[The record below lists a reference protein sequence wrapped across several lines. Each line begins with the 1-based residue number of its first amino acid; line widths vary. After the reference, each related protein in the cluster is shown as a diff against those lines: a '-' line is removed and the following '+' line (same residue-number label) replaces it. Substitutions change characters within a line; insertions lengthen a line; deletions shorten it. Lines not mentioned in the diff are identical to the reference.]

1 MWVRV
6 RLNRCNNLNNERLQ
20 TMLKK
25 NKLRYNEYYDMQSIY
40 DQLYADSKNGNNFY
54 KLIEII
60 GSEDNIRLAYRR
72 LKTNKGS
79 KTAGVDKQ
87 TIKDLHLLTDEE
99 LIAKVREMLG
109 FYTPEPVR
117 RVWIPKQDSNKKR
130 PLGIPTIWDRLFQQ
144 CLLQVLEPICEA
156 KFHPHSYGFRPNRST
171 HHAVSRV
178 VTLINISKHHY
189 CVDIDIQGFFDHVNH
204 GKLLRQLWYIGIRDK
219 RLISILGR
227 LLKAEIVG
235 EGIPNAG
242 TAQGGVISPLLS
254 NVVLNELDWW
264 VSSQW
269 ETYQARNYKD
279 VGSFRCYARNYTNL
293 KGGYIVRYADDFKIM
308 CRSYPEAQ
316 RYYHAT
322 VEFLKDRLNLSISK
336 EKSRV
341 VNLKKNSSEFLGFKI
356 KVIEKQSSK
365 HRFVAKTD
373 MSDKA
378 IAKAKINLKKK
389 VKEIQ
394 RNPSKNRVVNYNLT
408 VLGIQNYYKIAT
420 NIYNNLTTVS
430 YTLWKSL
437 RVRLKNCSSVIEFQ
451 NIPVNFQKLVMGIRK
466 DKRIY
471 QVKGI
476 PMLPLTGQHHRYPL
490 NFSQTINDYV
500 VSSRKNYHR
509 DLKAIPKDVLKQV
522 RNTYSSSRSIEY
534 NDNRISRY
542 IAQYGKCYVTKR
554 IIDIDRVHCHHILPI
569 RLSGDDSY
577 ENLVVVDEFVHRLIH
592 ATNEITIGKL
602 LAMMKLIPEDF
613 ERLNILREQVN
624 NLPLKP

>member
-1 MWVRV
+1 
-6 RLNRCNNLNNERLQ
+6 
-20 TMLKK
+20 MLKK

-40 DQLYADSKNGNNFY
+40 DQLYTNSKNGNNFY
-54 KLIEII
+54 KLIEIV

-79 KTAGVDKQ
+79 KTAGIDEQ
-87 TIKDLHLLTDEE
+87 TIKELQSLTDDE
-99 LIAKVREMLG
+99 LIAKVREMLE
-109 FYTPEPVR
+109 FYIPESVR
-117 RVWIPKQDSNKKR
+117 RVWIPKQGSNKKR

-189 CVDIDIQGFFDHVNH
+189 CVDIDIQGFFDDVNH
-204 GKLLRQLWYIGIRDK
+204 GKLLRQLWHIGVRDK

-235 EGIPNAG
+235 EGVPTKG

-269 ETYQARNYKD
+269 ETYQARNFKD
-279 VGSFRCYARNYTNL
+279 IGSFRVYARNYTNL

-316 RYYHAT
+316 RFYHAT
-322 VEFLKDRLNLSISK
+322 VKFLKDRLGLTINE

-365 HRFVAKTD
+365 HKFIAKTD

-378 IAKAKINLKKK
+378 IAKAKRILKKK

-394 RNPSKNRVVNYNLT
+394 RNPNQNRIVNYNLT

-420 NIYNNLTTVS
+420 NIYNNLTIVS

-437 RVRLKNCSSVIEFQ
+437 RVRLKNCSSIIEFQ
-451 NIPVNFQKLVMGIRK
+451 NIPVNFQKLSMGIRK
-466 DKRIY
+466 DTKIY
-471 QVKGI
+471 QIKGI
-476 PMLPLTGQHHRYPL
+476 PMLPLTGQHHKYPR
-490 NFSQTINDYV
+490 NFSQNINDYIA
-500 VSSRKNYHR
+500 SSRKNYHR
-509 DLKAIPKDVLKQV
+509 DLRAVPKDVLNQV
-522 RNTYSSSRSIEY
+522 RKTYSSSRSIEY

-569 RLSGDDSY
+569 RLSGNDSY

-592 ATNEITIGKL
+592 ATSELTIGKL
-602 LAMMKLIPEDF
+602 LATIKLTSEDF
-613 ERLNILREQVN
+613 ERLNILREQVK
-624 NLPLKP
+624 NLPLNLDT

>member
-1 MWVRV
+1 
-6 RLNRCNNLNNERLQ
+6 
-20 TMLKK
+20 MLKK

-40 DQLYADSKNGNNFY
+40 DQLYTNSKNGNNFY
-54 KLIEII
+54 KLIEIV

-79 KTAGVDKQ
+79 KTAGVDEQ
-87 TIKDLHLLTDEE
+87 TIKDLQLLTDEE

-117 RVWIPKQDSNKKR
+117 RVWIPKQGSDKKR

-189 CVDIDIQGFFDHVNH
+189 CVDIDIQGFFDDVNH
-204 GKLLRQLWYIGIRDK
+204 GKLLRQLWHIGVRDK

-235 EGIPNAG
+235 EGVPTKG

-269 ETYQARNYKD
+269 ETYKARNFKD
-279 VGSFRCYARNYTNL
+279 IGSFRVYARNYTNL

-316 RYYHAT
+316 RFYHAT
-322 VEFLKDRLNLSISK
+322 VKFLKDRLGLTINE

-356 KVIEKQSSK
+356 KVIKKQSSK
-365 HRFVAKTD
+365 HKFVAKTD

-378 IAKAKINLKKK
+378 IAKAKRILKKK

-394 RNPSKNRVVNYNLT
+394 RNPSQNRVVNYNLT
-408 VLGIQNYYKIAT
+408 VFGIQNYYKIAT
-420 NIYNNLTTVS
+420 NIYNNLTIVS

-437 RVRLKNCSSVIEFQ
+437 RVRLKNCSSIIEFQ
-451 NIPVNFQKLVMGIRK
+451 NIPVNFQKLSMGIRK
-466 DKRIY
+466 DTKIY
-471 QVKGI
+471 QIKGI
-476 PMLPLTGQHHRYPL
+476 PMLPLTGQHHKYPR
-490 NFSQTINDYV
+490 NFSQNINDYIA
-500 VSSRKNYHR
+500 SSRKNYHR

-569 RLSGDDSY
+569 RLSGNDSY

-592 ATNEITIGKL
+592 ATSELTIGKL
-602 LAMMKLIPEDF
+602 LATMKLTSEDF

-624 NLPLKP
+624 NLALNLDT

>member
-1 MWVRV
+1 
-6 RLNRCNNLNNERLQ
+6 
-20 TMLKK
+20 MLKK

-79 KTAGVDKQ
+79 KTAGVDEQ
-87 TIKDLHLLTDEE
+87 TIKDLQLLTDEE

-109 FYTPEPVR
+109 FYTPESVR
-117 RVWIPKQDSNKKR
+117 RVWIPKQGSDKKR

-178 VTLINISKHHY
+178 VSLINISKHHY
-189 CVDIDIQGFFDHVNH
+189 CVDIDIQGFFDNVDH
-204 GKLLRQLWYIGIRDK
+204 GKLLRQLWHIGVRDK

-227 LLKAEIVG
+227 LLKAEIAG
-235 EGIPNAG
+235 EGVPTKG

-264 VSSQW
+264 ISSQW
-269 ETYQARNYKD
+269 ETYQARNFKD
-279 VGSFRCYARNYTNL
+279 IGSFRGYARNYTNL

-322 VEFLKDRLNLSISK
+322 VKFLEKRLSLSISE

-356 KVIEKQSSK
+356 KVIKKQSSK
-365 HRFVAKTD
+365 HKFVAKTD

-490 NFSQTINDYV
+490 NFSQNINDYV

-509 DLKAIPKDVLKQV
+509 DLKVIPKDVLKQV

-569 RLSGDDSY
+569 RLSGNDSY

-592 ATNEITIGKL
+592 ATKERTIGKL

-613 ERLNILREQVN
+613 ERLNVLREQVN

>member
-1 MWVRV
+1 
-6 RLNRCNNLNNERLQ
+6 
-20 TMLKK
+20 MLKK
-25 NKLRYNEYYDMQSIY
+25 NSLRYNEYYDMQSVY

-79 KTAGVDKQ
+79 KTAGVDEQ
-87 TIKDLHLLTDEE
+87 TIKDLQLLTDEE
-99 LIAKVREMLG
+99 LIAKVRGMLG

-117 RVWIPKQDSNKKR
+117 RVWIPKQGSDKKR

-156 KFHPHSYGFRPNRST
+156 KFHPHSYGFRPNTNRST

-189 CVDIDIQGFFDHVNH
+189 CVDIDIQGFFDHVDH
-204 GKLLRQLWYIGIRDK
+204 GKLLRQLWHLGVRDK

-235 EGIPNAG
+235 EGVPKQG

-264 VSSQW
+264 ISSQW
-269 ETYQARNYKD
+269 ETYQARNFKD
-279 VGSFRCYARNYTNL
+279 IGSFRYYARKYTNL

-316 RYYHAT
+316 RFYHAT
-322 VEFLKDRLNLSISK
+322 VEFLKARLGLTINE
-336 EKSRV
+336 EKSKV

-356 KVIEKQSSK
+356 KVIKKQSSK
-365 HRFVAKTD
+365 HKFVAKTD

-394 RNPSKNRVVNYNLT
+394 RKPSKNRVVNYNLT
-408 VLGIQNYYKIAT
+408 VLGIQNYYRIAT
-420 NIYNNLTTVS
+420 NIYNNLTIVS

-437 RVRLKNCSSVIEFQ
+437 RVRLKNCSSIIEFQ
-451 NIPVNFQKLVMGIRK
+451 NIPVIFQKLVMGIRK
-466 DKRIY
+466 DTKIY

-476 PMLPLTGQHHRYPL
+476 PLLPLTGQHHIYPR
-490 NFSQTINDYV
+490 NFSQTINDYA

-554 IIDIDRVHCHHILPI
+554 IIDIDKVHCHHILPI
-569 RLSGDDSY
+569 RLSGNDSY

-592 ATNEITIGKL
+592 ATREKTIQKL
-602 LAMMKLIPEDF
+602 LATMKLTPEDF
-613 ERLNILREQVN
+613 ERLNVLREQVN
-624 NLPLKP
+624 NLPLNLNN